1 MNSKQLWAATATILV
16 LSTFG
21 PRSPGVWAQDAM
33 AACRRGWEWVRH
45 MLAHLFASKKT
56 GYLWLCQ
63 RSRVDCIRLQNQ
75 NSLGQDPCTISS
87 MLDGACRGIGECAY
101 SDHRDAPF

>member
-1 MNSKQLWAATATILV
+1 MNSKQIWATTATILV

-45 MLAHLFASKKT
+45 MLAHLFASKKNRLPVALPALT
-56 GYLWLCQ
+56 RGSYSFAEPELAWA
-63 RSRVDCIRLQNQ
+63 RSVYD
-75 NSLGQDPCTISS
+75 
-87 MLDGACRGIGECAY
+87 
-101 SDHRDAPF
+101 